1 MIAEVMEELDLRE
14 DTVHVAGIGCYGA
27 LDGLLNVDRVNA
39 LHGRAPSVAT
49 GVKRM
54 LPDRFVITI
63 QGDGDLIS
71 EGIAEAVHCAAR
83 GEKFTVICLNNTV
96 NGETGGHMTAATIVG
111 QKTKSTLQGRDAEI
125 HGHPVKMAELLAQLD
140 GTAYSA
146 RGSVHSP
153 VAINRTKKMLRRA
166 FEAQIEGRGFSY
178 IEIMTMCPNGVVHGD
193 VGGPQVHGGHP
204 HQVLHPRRVQDA
216 GARRSVAA
224 PRTSAML
231 MDGLTVLDLTQG
243 PPAPSARNNSLSS
256 GPTLSRSSRLRATR
270 PARAGPF
277 AGDRPHP
284 ETSALFLYL
293 NAGKRSVVLDIHDEQ
308 GRAAL
313 RRLAERAGA
322 LVEERRGRACSMAWG
337 SPTNR
342 SPRRTRASS
351 CCR

>member
-1 MIAEVMEELDLRE
+1 MDEKDPAKEAIKEKLRRVWSLPRLETLDTSAPHHMCPGCGEPMAYRMIAEVMEELGLRE

-27 LDGLLNVDRVNA
+27 LDGLLNVDRINA
-39 LHGRAPSVAT
+39 LHGRAPSMAT

-111 QKTKSTLQGRDAEI
+111 QKTKSTLQGRDAEE

-166 FEAQIEGRGFSY
+166 FETQLEGRGFSY
-178 IEIMTMCPNGVVHGD
+178 IEIMTMCPTGWFMETWEA
-193 VGGPQVHGGHP
+193 PQYMEDTLTKYFTLGEFKTP
-204 HQVLHPRRVQDA
+204 EP
-216 GARRSVAA
+216 AA
-224 PRTSAML
+224 A
-231 MDGLTVLDLTQG
+231 
-243 PPAPSARNNSLSS
+243 
-256 GPTLSRSSRLRATR
+256 
-270 PARAGPF
+270 
-277 AGDRPHP
+277 
-284 ETSALFLYL
+284 
-293 NAGKRSVVLDIHDEQ
+293 
-308 GRAAL
+308 
-313 RRLAERAGA
+313 
-322 LVEERRGRACSMAWG
+322 
-337 SPTNR
+337 
-342 SPRRTRASS
+342 
-351 CCR
+351 